1 MFASVVLLYFS
12 GFLPQPASFLCPV
25 LASPRLEMLPVV
37 LLSLASQATTRV
49 KCGCTHFPLND
60 QGNDLNFHNNQTE
73 YGNIIHINEHFL

>member
-12 GFLPQPASFLCPV
+12 GFLAQPASFLCPV

-37 LLSLASQATTRV
+37 VLSLASQAATTVQGGFTR
-49 KCGCTHFPLND
+49 FPLNG
-60 QGNDLNFHNNQTE
+60 QGKNLSFLNNQTD